1 MHSVSRVFAL
11 LAVPA
16 MAIACAPQDPAPPA
30 VVVVRVLSADSTRP
44 AQFKAWAN
52 GGELEIR
59 TANSHLRGD
68 GGARLGTT
76 TPAEVTLHK
85 GVASATFVSSG
96 DSPELKFEAKAPE
109 AILRATGRRIRF
121 DRNASKT
128 GVRVYPFAW
137 PWQ

>member
-1 MHSVSRVFAL
+1 MHRVPRVFAL
-11 LAVPA
+11 VTVLALAV
-16 MAIACAPQDPAPPA
+16 ACAPQDPAPPA
-30 VVVVRVLSADSTRP
+30 VVVVRVSSADSTRP
-44 AQFKAWAN
+44 AQFKAWAT

-59 TANSHLRGD
+59 SADSHLRGD
-68 GGARLGTT
+68 GGARLGTS
-76 TPAEVTLHK
+76 TPAEVTLHE

-96 DSPELKFEAKAPE
+96 NSPELRFEAKAPE

-128 GVRVYPFAW
+128 GVRVYPWVW

>member
-1 MHSVSRVFAL
+1 MHSVLRVFAL

-44 AQFKAWAN
+44 AQFKAWSR

-59 TANSHLRGD
+59 TAHSRLRGD
-68 GGARLGTT
+68 AGARLGTT
-76 TPAEVTLHK
+76 TPAEVTLHE
-85 GVASATFVSSG
+85 GVASATFVSTG
-96 DSPELKFEAKAPE
+96 DSPQLQFEAKAPE
-109 AILRATGRRIRF
+109 ATLQATGRRIRF
-121 DRNASKT
+121 DRTAGKT